1 MTEPEQ
7 TRRAAAY
14 IRESTE
20 EQGRGYSPDGQR
32 QAIARYASEHGM
44 RLVEEYIDFETG
56 RLADKRPDFQRL
68 VEHAMEH
75 RFEVVLVF
83 HTSRFARNTVEAKH
97 YKKLLRTQLGIEVIS
112 VTQPLGADAND
123 PAAFLSESVHEIF
136 DEYYSVSLSFWTK
149 MGLREK
155 ARQGLLT
162 GSLPWG
168 LVKGK
173 DAIPVPDTDR
183 APFVLRIFELYASGQ
198 HTDRTLAEWLN
209 VQGQLTTRGRQF
221 GSDTVRE
228 MLCNVAYCGYVS
240 GRRDK
245 SKAVKGLHQA
255 IVPEELFDRVQLM
268 RSQRA
273 RTMKPGRPS
282 PRYVLRGLARCRR
295 CHARMQG
302 TIGGRDSKARYY
314 CSTRRSNRSCDQ
326 PIAAAEK
333 VERQLVD
340 FIARF
345 TVADTIRNEILR
357 RLAAPTAPETA
368 ETTKRRA
375 ALEDRLR
382 RARDLYEIGDLP
394 RPEYIARRDAIHAEL
409 STLAPQPI
417 PDLDQARH
425 VLEDFAMFW
434 RNEHDPNAKRQFL
447 SLVFD
452 GIWLDDHR
460 VVAVQPKPAFLPFFQ
475 NQRQKAPE
483 PAGVNDG
490 SFGTT
495 CEPRWA
501 PGRHSRASH
510 GADRPGGPATGG
522 RGDPTSRS
530 LTAAST
536 PAGSTIEAK
545 VEPAT
550 FPDPARVGRL
560 VQALIA
566 G

>member
-1 MTEPEQ
+1 MSQQEQ
-7 TRRAAAY
+7 ARRAAAY

-32 QAIARYASEHGM
+32 QAISRYAADHGM
-44 RLVEEYIDFETG
+44 TLIEEYIDFETG
-56 RLADKRPDFQRL
+56 RQADKRPDFQRL
-68 VEHAMEH
+68 IEHAMEH
-75 RFEVVLVF
+75 RFDVVLVF

-123 PAAFLSESVHEIF
+123 PASFLSESVHEIF

-162 GSLPWG
+162 GTLPWG
-168 LVKGK
+168 IVKGQD
-173 DAIPVPDTDR
+173 DAIPVPDIEK
-183 APFVLRIFELYASGQ
+183 APLVLRIFEMYATGQ

-209 VQGQLTTRGRQF
+209 IQGQLTTRGRQF

-228 MLCNVAYCGYVS
+228 MLCNASYCGYVS

-245 SKAVKGLHQA
+245 SKAIKGLHEA

-268 RSQRA
+268 RRERA
-273 RTMKPGRPS
+273 RTLHPGRPS
-282 PRYVLRGLARCRR
+282 PRYVLRGLARCKR

-302 TIGGRDSKARYY
+302 SIGGRDSKARYY
-314 CSTRRSNRSCDQ
+314 CATRRSNRSCDQ

-333 VERQLVD
+333 IERQLVD
-340 FIARF
+340 FIAGF
-345 TVADTIRNEILR
+345 AVGDTIRKEILR
-357 RLAAPTAPETA
+357 RLAAPAAPETS

-394 RPEYIARRDAIHAEL
+394 RPEYIARRDAIHNEL

-434 RNEHDPNAKRQFL
+434 RTENDPNAKRQFL
-447 SLVFD
+447 HLVFD
-452 GIWLDDHR
+452 GVWLDDHR
-460 VVAVQPKPAFLPFFQ
+460 VVAVQPKPAFLPFFAA
-475 NQRQKAPE
+475 RRPHTKE
-483 PAGVNDG
+483 TAGVNDG
-490 SFGTT
+490 SDGTRT
-495 CEPRWA
+495 RDLCRD
-501 PGRHSRASH
+501 RA
-510 GADRPGGPATGG
+510 
-522 RGDPTSRS
+522 
-530 LTAAST
+530 
-536 PAGSTIEAK
+536 
-545 VEPAT
+545 
-550 FPDPARVGRL
+550 
-560 VQALIA
+560 AL
-566 G
+566 